1 MATESHRPRE
11 SGAALGYGIVLLGA
25 ALFVVSCF
33 IPYQEVRLIL
43 PNQTPSLYDLLTL
56 GPGSD
61 LGSLLQLF
69 GGVAPVGAVAIVA
82 LARGERRPVL
92 PSLLVGAVLAWSLTW
107 AGLLLGL
114 GTSPGA
120 SLEIGFWLQ
129 AVSIGVA
136 VIGTILVAAR
146 RAGAHERQGEPSDP
160 DAA

>member
-1 MATESHRPRE
+1 MATESRRTRAG
-11 SGAALGYGIVLLGA
+11 GATLGYGIVLLGA

-33 IPYQEVRLIL
+33 LPYQGFPVSF
-43 PNQTPSLYDLLTL
+43 PDQTASLYDLLTI

-69 GGVAPVGAVAIVA
+69 GGVTPVAVVAIVA
-82 LARGERRPVL
+82 LAGGERRAVL

-107 AGLLLGL
+107 GGFLLNQ
-114 GTSPGA
+114 GTYRGA
-120 SLEIGFWLQ
+120 SLEIGFWLL

-136 VIGTILVAAR
+136 VIGTILVTAR